1 MRETQKLREKRK
13 KNYGCVYLNSRR
25 TAVSGALLLHKEQQ
39 HQSLMGSSMT
49 HAQSLIIFDFPIEPT
64 KWQKKTK
71 PKKLRIGKTPK
82 PDDNK
87 TILIKLTLDHELFLK

>member
-1 MRETQKLREKRK
+1 
-13 KNYGCVYLNSRR
+13 
-25 TAVSGALLLHKEQQ
+25 
-39 HQSLMGSSMT
+39 MT